1 MTQLG
6 PDTPNNYNFTIENKY
21 TERPWEVIEFSD
33 RAAVRALEATKT
45 ISQKRINR
53 KWGNIWG

>member
-33 RAAVRALEATKT
+33 RAAVRALEATKNHFT
-45 ISQKRINR
+45 ETNQQKVR
-53 KWGNIWG
+53 